1 MGADASRPDVSAGN
15 HFAGAR
21 DAGAPGVTAGSPA
34 DLPPVVVLGG
44 EANALSVIRDLGRLG
59 VAVYA
64 AGDGDVCTR
73 YSRYCRWIDLPSGGD
88 WEESCARFLLGPE
101 SDFLRGAV
109 LLACSDGALRVL
121 ARHRYELVKRY
132 RLDDSDP
139 TAQMAMLD
147 KLTTY
152 RLASA
157 AGVPTPAFWE
167 VTTRDEVLA
176 LSPSLRFPLMVK
188 PRLSHVYESRFGRK
202 HVIVEDFAQLL
213 SAYDAASEAGV
224 DVLLMEWIPGPD
236 DRLCSYFTY
245 LDERS
250 EPLLHFTKRVVRRY
264 PTGMGA
270 ATYHV
275 TDWIPDLVEVSNR
288 LFKHVGLRGLAN
300 VEFKRDD
307 RDGQYRLI
315 ECNARFVASNGLVSA
330 SGVNLAA
337 FVYHRIV
344 GRPVQPPRAYKVGL
358 RLWDPVRDYWS
369 FGELRRGG
377 QITLGRWLRS
387 VLHRQ
392 TFPFFSWRDP
402 LPALGRLTKPLRK
415 LLNSRRKC

>member
-1 MGADASRPDVSAGN
+1 MGAGASGPDVSADN
-15 HFAGAR
+15 HSAGAR
-21 DAGAPGVTAGSPA
+21 DAGAEGATAASSA

-44 EANALSVIRDLGRLG
+44 EANALSVIQDLGRLG

-64 AGDGDVCTR
+64 AGEGDVCTR
-73 YSRYCRWIDLPSGGD
+73 YSRYCRWVDFEAGED
-88 WEESCARFLLGPE
+88 WEESCARFLLGAE

-121 ARHRYELVKRY
+121 ARHRHELAKRFK
-132 RLDDSDP
+132 LDDSDP
-139 TAQMAMLD
+139 AAQMAMLD

-167 VTTRDEVLA
+167 ASTRNEVLA
-176 LSPSLRFPLMVK
+176 LTSSLRFPLMVK

-202 HVIVEDFAQLL
+202 HVIVEDLTQLL

-245 LDERS
+245 LDGRS
-250 EPLLHFTKRVVRRY
+250 EPLLHFTKRVIRRY

-275 TDWIPDLVEVSNR
+275 TDWIPELVEISNR
-288 LFKHVGLRGLAN
+288 LFKHAGLRGLAN
-300 VEFKRDD
+300 VEFKYDD
-307 RDGQYRLI
+307 REGQYKLI
-315 ECNARFVASNGLVSA
+315 ECNARFVASNRLVSA
-330 SGVNLAA
+330 SGMNLAA
-337 FVYHRIV
+337 FVYYRSI
-344 GRPVQPPRAYKVGL
+344 GLPVPPPKAYKVGL
-358 RLWDPVRDYWS
+358 RLWDPVRDYWA

-377 QITLGRWLRS
+377 QITLGQWLRS
-387 VLHRQ
+387 VLHRH

-402 LPALGRLTKPLRK
+402 RPALGRLTKPMRK
-415 LLNSRRKC
+415 LLDSRHRR